1 MQIDIYR
8 KIVIIS
14 AIKSRYVTID
24 YGKTVTF
31 IEILFH
37 LSIKEKYIENCKEIP
52 QNPHRNVSILFR
64 VVKL

>member
-14 AIKSRYVTID
+14 SIKSRYVTID

-37 LSIKEKYIENCKEIP
+37 LSIKEKYIENCQKYRKIHIEMY
-52 QNPHRNVSILFR
+52 RYFLGS
-64 VVKL
+64 